1 MIVQTV
7 IELAHGLRLGVVAE
21 GVETPAAMALLAR
34 LGCDY
39 AQGYL
44 ISRPIA
50 ADAVLA
56 WVQAHGTALSDA
68 AARAVGAGELIE
80 LRSAR

>member
-1 MIVQTV
+1 MDGKK
-7 IELAHGLRLGVVAE
+7 LAAVAE
-21 GVETPAAMALLAR
+21 GVETPEAMALLLR

-50 ADAVLA
+50 ADAVLGWLEA
-56 WVQAHGTALSDA
+56 RSRALGDA
-68 AARAVGAGELIE
+68 AARATEAGELIE
-80 LRSAR
+80 LRSLR